1 MTGRLLRETGDL
13 ADVAE
18 TAAQQLGDVDA
29 EMLVKDYWVTQ
40 ALRVIQ
46 KRHPGEYVFKGGTSL
61 TKALRCV
68 DRFSEGRRPTHHR
81 WGDPWAAREA
91 PEGHP

>member
-1 MTGRLLRETGDL
+1 MTGRLLRETVDL

-29 EMLVKDYWVTQ
+29 EVLVKDYWVTQ

-46 KRHPGEYVFKGGTSL
+46 KRHPEEYVFKGGTSL
-61 TKALRCV
+61 TKALRPSSTASVSRGQTGTAQPCPPLYP
-68 DRFSEGRRPTHHR
+68 S
-81 WGDPWAAREA
+81 AL
-91 PEGHP
+91 